1 MLSDEDKEKRE
12 KFWEKVNNRIKEKAD
27 FKRINVYEQEG
38 HEQVSLNCPSI
49 NKRTLLQILAA
60 LKDKESSGSEIM
72 VNSKPYELF
81 PYDAG
86 EEEEMADTRVW
97 KLRGVKEGDCHD

>member
-1 MLSDEDKEKRE
+1 MSDEDKEKRE

-38 HEQVSLNCPSI
+38 HDQVSPNCPSI
-49 NKRTLLQILAA
+49 KKGVLLQILAA
-60 LKDKESSGSEIM
+60 LKDTESSGSEIM
-72 VNSKPYELF
+72 VNGKAYELY

-97 KLRGVKEGDCHD
+97 KLRGVKEGDSQD

>member
-38 HEQVSLNCPSI
+38 HEQVSSNCPSI
-49 NKRTLLQILAA
+49 NKRTLLLILDA

-72 VNSKPYELF
+72 VNNKPYELF
-81 PYDAG
+81 PYDTG

-97 KLRGVKEGDCHD
+97 KLRGVKEGDTHD